1 MEELTIRPLTGN
13 DAKDLESLLQSQSP
27 SYVRFFTP
35 FRFDAVTLKNLLD
48 DQKRDV
54 YMGLF
59 WARRLAGL
67 FMLRGWDEGY
77 DLPAFGILID
87 EKLRGSGLEMLS
99 LETAKILC
107 KLRGAPGMITK
118 VHPSNMSA
126 EGVLRKTGFALRGEE
141 AQTGSLLYHFEIK
154 SRRRKTG

>member
-1 MEELTIRPLTGN
+1 
-13 DAKDLESLLQSQSP
+13 
-27 SYVRFFTP
+27 
-35 FRFDAVTLKNLLD
+35 
-48 DQKRDV
+48 
-54 YMGLF
+54 MGLF

-67 FMLRGWDEGY
+67 FMLRGWNEGY
-77 DLPAFGILID
+77 DLPAFGVLID
-87 EKLRGSGLEMLS
+87 EKFRGSGLEMLS

-126 EGVLRKTGFALRGEE
+126 KGVLRKTGFALRGEE

-154 SRRRKTG
+154 PRRRKTGGTGG